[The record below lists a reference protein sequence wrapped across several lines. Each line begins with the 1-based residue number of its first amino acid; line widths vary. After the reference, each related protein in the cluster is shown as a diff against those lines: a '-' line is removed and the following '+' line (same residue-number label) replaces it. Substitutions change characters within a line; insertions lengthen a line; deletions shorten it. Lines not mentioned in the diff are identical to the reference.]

1 MARTRGVCLMA
12 VMIENGYSLPTPTYA
27 RIGWRDV
34 ISSASATSAAP
45 DGAAVNA
52 LSWQTYERWRPTA
65 SPATLTLTFDAQMVE
80 YIAAGAHTLSTADSV
95 TLQVRSGSAWS
106 TVTTDL
112 IEWPLDNEAIMVLIE
127 PREINGVRLNIT
139 YSGDAPSVGKVAA
152 GKVLTLRRPFYS
164 GYSPAMLSRNTR
176 RQPSVS
182 EGGEWLGNTVI
193 RQSRSARMTWQ
204 HIEANWYRINVDPF
218 VQHARGNPFFVA
230 WNPARFTDCLYGM
243 LTGDVSPSNMGIRDL
258 MEFSIDVDAYSDG
271 TQPWLSKYTPAWIE
285 IYPDIE
291 DQASIIDYALNRE
304 WPLDIDPAIIAP
316 FADRIAQ
323 TVNYGLFTGQ

>member
-1 MARTRGVCLMA
+1 
-12 VMIENGYSLPTPTYA
+12 MIENGYALPNPTYA

-34 ISSASATSAAP
+34 ADATSASSQAI
-45 DGAAVNA
+45 DGGHANA
-52 LSWQTYERWRPTA
+52 LTYQTYERWRPTA
-65 SPATLTLTFDAQMVE
+65 SPATLEVFMPSQVIE
-80 YIAAGAHTLSTADSV
+80 YIGIAAHTLSTADTV
-95 TLQVRSGSAWS
+95 ELQVRQGLTWS

-127 PREINGVRLNIT
+127 PREINGVRLNIA

-164 GYSPAMLSRNTR
+164 GYAPAMLSRNTR

-182 EGGEWLGNTVI
+182 EGGEWLGNTII
-193 RQSRSARMTWQ
+193 RQSRSAQMAWQ

-230 WNPARFTDCLYGM
+230 WNPARFTDCIYAM
-243 LTGDVSPSNMGIRDL
+243 MTGDVSPSNMGIRDL
-258 MEFSIDVDAYSDG
+258 MEFSISVDAYSDG
-271 TQPWLSKYTPAWIE
+271 TQPWLSKFGRDWIDV
-285 IYPDIE
+285 YPDIDE
-291 DQASIIDYALNRE
+291 TASIIDLALNRE